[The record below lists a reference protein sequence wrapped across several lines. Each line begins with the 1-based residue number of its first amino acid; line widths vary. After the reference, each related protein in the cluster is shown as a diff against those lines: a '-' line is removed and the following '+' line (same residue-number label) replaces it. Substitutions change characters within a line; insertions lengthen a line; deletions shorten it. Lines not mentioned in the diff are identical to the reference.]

1 RTRPLCDNERA
12 GARGGRIVPFAPM
25 WPLLLALVAPPA
37 QDADL
42 QFLRDLA
49 QTRGYKLGKPT
60 NATPLP
66 DGSRVLFLR
75 SEARNAQLR
84 LYSFDV
90 ASGGV
95 RELITPEQ
103 VTGASG
109 EQLSPEEKARRER
122 MRVSVGGFT
131 SYSLSHDG
139 AKVLV
144 SLSGKVYVVTVAD
157 GKARE
162 VAAPEKSGPPFDAR
176 LSPDGTMVSFI
187 RGGELWVAPVAGG
200 KPRQLTRRPSE

>member
-1 RTRPLCDNERA
+1 P
-12 GARGGRIVPFAPM
+12 IVPFAAM
-25 WPLLLALVAPPA
+25 WAVLLALLAPPSP

-42 QFLRDLA
+42 QFLRDIA
-49 QTRGYKLGKPT
+49 QTRSYRLRKPT
-60 NATPLP
+60 MANPLP
-66 DGSRVLFLR
+66 DRRRLLFFP
-75 SEARNAQLR
+75 AQACTAQLR
-84 LYSFDV
+84 LDSLHP
-90 ASGGV
+90 ASRPA
-95 RELITPEQ
+95 RELSPAER
-103 VTGASG
+103 VTGGAA

-139 AKVLV
+139 SKVLV
-144 SLSGKVYVVTVAD
+144 SLSGKVYVVTIAD
-157 GKARE
+157 GKARV
-162 VAAPEKSGPPFDAR
+162 VAAPDKSGPPFDPR